1 MDKACEM
8 ILYQKNFYPIL
19 PNTIQLNYENNQEKI
34 VTVDL
39 CQNSYLNID
48 KFDSTPDIILIN
60 SLMKNFA
67 KKIHGTVFINSGS
80 FIKGKNYGEI
90 AKITLHNPKK
100 DTDIN
105 KRVKVEFIKI
115 NAINNTGGDNKK

>member
-1 MDKACEM
+1 M

-19 PNTIQLNYENNQEKI
+19 PNTIQQNYENNQERI
-34 VTVDL
+34 VTIDL
-39 CQNSYLNID
+39 SQNDYLNID
-48 KFDSTPDIILIN
+48 KFDSIPDIIITN
-60 SLMKNFA
+60 SVMKTFA

-90 AKITLHNPKK
+90 AKITLHDPSK
-100 DTDIN
+100 DTDIY

-115 NAINNTGGDNKK
+115 NANNTTVGDNKK

>member
-1 MDKACEM
+1 
-8 ILYQKNFYPIL
+8 
-19 PNTIQLNYENNQEKI
+19 

-39 CQNSYLNID
+39 SQNDYLNID
-48 KFDSTPDIILIN
+48 KFDSIPDIIITN
-60 SLMKNFA
+60 SVMKAFA

-90 AKITLHNPKK
+90 AKITLHDPSK

-115 NAINNTGGDNKK
+115 NANNNIAGDSKK